1 MNAFRLARRIRRK
14 IMRMVRYLFGV
25 KSFQEARDV
34 MLKCQ
39 KSIEHKLGKKIESVG
54 TFEDMR
60 ICGEQICLYE
70 TLKQILGVYEETKIF
85 ELKMKELE
93 EYYGY

>member
-25 KSFQEARDV
+25 KTFQEARDM

-39 KSIEHKLGKKIESVG
+39 SSLEHKLGKKIEKIG
-54 TFEDMR
+54 TLEDMR
-60 ICGEQICLYE
+60 VCGAQICLYE
-70 TLKQILGVYEETKIF
+70 TLKQILDVYEETKVF

-93 EYYGY
+93 EHYGY